1 MKVVTEST
9 LRAGYS
15 GRDGQK
21 VIIDPDAYLTQTARD
36 FIREKNIEVIY
47 EKSSECHE
55 TQTKE
60 LVDPNR
66 PKPEHMTHLNSRE
79 LVCKSHPRI
88 ALRGKLDSLQATII
102 QAQCS
107 AYRTGEIGIVEDL
120 DEILAYTRRI
130 LACEVKETPFGP
142 VELFGFSNEAL
153 RERSH
158 FPKKYYGIDHILPSY
173 HMGEIV
179 AVLNGLRTSV
189 RETELCAVRAFQDK
203 RDDIIRAINRLSSG
217 IYIIMC
223 RVLAG
228 DYSSKETE
236 H

>member
-1 MKVVTEST
+1 LKVVTEST

-47 EKSSECHE
+47 EKSGKCHD
-55 TQTKE
+55 TQAKE
-60 LVDPNR
+60 PINSNR

-88 ALRGKLDSLQATII
+88 VLRGKLDSFQAMVI

-107 AYRTGEIGIVEDL
+107 AYKTGEIGIVEDL
-120 DEILAYTRRI
+120 DEILTYVRRI
-130 LACEVKETPFGP
+130 LACEVKGNTFEPI
-142 VELFGFSNEAL
+142 ELFGFSDAAL

-173 HMGEIV
+173 QMGEIV
-179 AVLNGLRTSV
+179 AALNGLRTSA
-189 RETELCAVRAFQDK
+189 RECELCAVHAFQDK
-203 RDDIIRAINRLSSG
+203 RVDIIRALNRLSSG
-217 IYIIMC
+217 IYIVMC

-228 DYSSKETE
+228 DYGKETD
-236 H
+236 

>member
-1 MKVVTEST
+1 MIVVTEST
-9 LRAGYS
+9 LRASYS

-47 EKSSECHE
+47 EKNSECHE
-55 TQTKE
+55 TLARE
-60 LVDPNR
+60 PIEPNR

-88 ALRGKLDSLQATII
+88 AFRGKLDSLQAMII
-102 QAQCS
+102 QAQCIS
-107 AYRTGEIGIVEDL
+107 HMSGQTGIVEDL
-120 DEILAYTRRI
+120 DEILTYVRRV

-142 VELFGFSNEAL
+142 VELFGLSDEVL

-158 FPKKYYGIDHILPSY
+158 YPNKYYGIDHILPSY

-179 AVLNGLRTSV
+179 AVLNRLRTCI
-189 RETELCAVRAFQDK
+189 RESELRAVQAFQDK
-203 RDDIIRAINRLSSG
+203 RGDIIRALNRLSSG
-217 IYIIMC
+217 IYIVMC

-228 DYSSKETE
+228 DYNKETKS
-236 H
+236 